1 MTLRCIGEKAHSLG
15 VIQIYLSLFTG
26 VVFFCSHIR
35 IPRRSHFLITN
46 NIIIAIRI
54 SFDTFSTIVLL
65 LYHPYAAVDLDVPAA
80 AAAAGAAAAAAASIK
95 LNLAAQR
102 VATRR
107 PLSLLQRLHRAATA
121 SHVTLCPEFHAPAM
135 NK

>member
-46 NIIIAIRI
+46 NIVIAIRI

-65 LYHPYAAVDLDVPAA
+65 SYHPYAAVDLDV
-80 AAAAGAAAAAAASIK
+80 AAAAAAASIK

-102 VATRR
+102 VAIRR
-107 PLSLLQRLHRAATA
+107 PLSLWQRLHRAATA